1 MRPVSLCICCWVA
14 AWYAV
19 ADPVATLSPNAPSG
33 LDLVTVEDGKWEV
46 RTAADREAIGGLPG
60 ALYLYLKVSDTAKA
74 ALGFDF
80 YLLVDFLDAGLGP
93 VKIEYNAPDNDYAH
107 GESFLL
113 LNSGVWSRALLHVS
127 EAQLQGRQN
136 GGADFRLACNGPLTV
151 SRVAL
156 YKTPPDESVPP
167 QKDRIEAAR
176 NRWAGS
182 RPKDM
187 CYTFG
192 NDADDSTAPLYRA
205 LGVTSIESYVTW
217 ETVEGKAK
225 GEWDWSRWDKQ
236 VQVLQDNGLQWVP
249 FLILGPA
256 YSTPNWFRA
265 SPEHV
270 PCQCLEHGESSKV
283 ESLWNPNLPQW
294 IDRFLEAFADRY
306 RNTGVIES
314 VLLGIQGDFGEA
326 IYSVT
331 GGGWT
336 EIIPGPYHQHGGFW
350 CDDPYALA
358 DFRAF
363 QRDRYDSLKA
373 LNRAWGTDFPSWD
386 AVDYPAR
393 KEALEEL
400 RKTLPQRP
408 GPERRRWLDF
418 VDWYRASMTR
428 WADGWMK
435 ATRKHFPRT
444 PIYLCTGGDA
454 PPEHGSNFAEQCRVS
469 ARRRGGVRITN
480 EGSHYAGNFFLTRW
494 VASAG
499 KYYGAYYGFEPA
511 SSVDELGQVARIY
524 NATASGAS
532 QLHDYI
538 PNATSSAPRLDAV
551 QKHLQYLYR
560 VKKPLV
566 PVALW
571 YPNMHLSLQWGGF
584 PEKVTRLRDYLDFDY
599 VDETMLHRR
608 ALNRYRV
615 LVIAHGTVME
625 TRDANRIANWA
636 RRGGRIVVLDIPQFI
651 SVESTDG
658 PEKKLFGNAPEGRR
672 LRRGGIVRVTGWDA
686 LASELEQTLAA
697 LKLPVYDL
705 VEDKVYCT
713 QIAKDRFLILNMTPD
728 AKPVSLRTRRGETA
742 VTAAPA
748 TITEASI
755 PGSRQ

>member
-1 MRPVSLCICCWVA
+1 
-14 AWYAV
+14 
-19 ADPVATLSPNAPSG
+19 